1 MCHVWKS
8 IQIINLILV
17 TISGNRSDR
26 IRYTFVLMWRK
37 FYCEIS
43 TPRMYWMQLSHKSF
57 HITSYMHGLSV
68 QTNTHHFTFQE
79 ILCVFKAQ
87 YILISHWTVI
97 ISHVSLFGLVIGQTL
112 MLSEG
117 RHPLASSVDAIATYL
132 RNLKPSHWLTG
143 VGANDDDEKYQTNAN
158 AMTFIVKIYPF

>member
-26 IRYTFVLMWRK
+26 IRYNFVLMWRK
-37 FYCEIS
+37 FYSEIS
-43 TPRMYWMQLSHKSF
+43 Y
-57 HITSYMHGLSV
+57 
-68 QTNTHHFTFQE
+68 THHFTFQE
-79 ILCVFKAQ
+79 ILCVFKAH
-87 YILISHWTVI
+87 YILCSHWTVI

-132 RNLKPSHWLTG
+132 RNLKPSLTPIDWQGWVLMMMKSTKPMQMPWLLLSNYTHFR
-143 VGANDDDEKYQTNAN
+143 EKKGKTNLGKGLTPHLGN
-158 AMTFIVKIYPF
+158 AY